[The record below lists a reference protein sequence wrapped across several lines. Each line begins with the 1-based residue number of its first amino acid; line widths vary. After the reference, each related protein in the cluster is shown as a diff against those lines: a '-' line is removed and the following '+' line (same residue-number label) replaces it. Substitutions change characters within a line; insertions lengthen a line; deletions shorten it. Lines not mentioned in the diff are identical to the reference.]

1 MLYDRNLY
9 FWEKLFEDRNT
20 IVMNLGIDIW
30 GDVCAPR
37 TPPCR
42 ECPKLFSQT
51 CCLAQQDSQCLPKY
65 ELSRHTDSN

>member
-30 GDVCAPR
+30 GDLVRPQDAP
-37 TPPCR
+37 
-42 ECPKLFSQT
+42 K
-51 CCLAQQDSQCLPKY
+51 
-65 ELSRHTDSN
+65 

>member
-37 TPPCR
+37 TPPC
-42 ECPKLFSQT
+42 
-51 CCLAQQDSQCLPKY
+51 
-65 ELSRHTDSN
+65 